1 MFQSCNRRKYKFTGP
16 TLDQLN
22 QNFFLF
28 LVKDLFMYERER
40 EGETRGGGAQ
50 DKGEAD
56 SPMSSEPKIGL
67 NPRTLR
73 VMT

>member
-40 EGETRGGGAQ
+40 VCGGRWEEWQREGKKQT
-50 DKGEAD
+50 
-56 SPMSSEPKIGL
+56 PC
-67 NPRTLR
+67 
-73 VMT
+73 